1 MATNQEKKYLE
12 RHRWEY
18 EEAKK
23 RIDEMDRNI
32 ELCLDYKY
40 ELLNKRLPG
49 FKYNYT
55 LDEEV

>member
-23 RIDEMDRNI
+23 RIDETKMKTTTVLKIKIRNSQLQKEKNMVI
-32 ELCLDYKY
+32 
-40 ELLNKRLPG
+40 
-49 FKYNYT
+49 
-55 LDEEV
+55 